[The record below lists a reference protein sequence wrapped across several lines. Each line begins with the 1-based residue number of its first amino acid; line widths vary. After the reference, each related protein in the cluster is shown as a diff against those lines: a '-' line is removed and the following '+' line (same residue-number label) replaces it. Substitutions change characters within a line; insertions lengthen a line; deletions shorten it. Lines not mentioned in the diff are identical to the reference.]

1 MTQID
6 IEKLAKLSWLIINPN
21 DAKLSKSI
29 NDIMDYMS
37 IMDGFETEKKSSDI
51 SENTHNI
58 YNQSDRNSG
67 TQNFPSKQEILANAY
82 HKKINNSVVLEFKK

>member
-6 IEKLAKLSWLIINPN
+6 IEKLAKLSWLVVNPN
-21 DAKLSKSI
+21 DTKLSKSI

-37 IMDGFETEKKSSDI
+37 IMDGFDSQTNSDKSD
-51 SENTHNI
+51 NTTNI
-58 YNQSDRNSG
+58 YNQSDRNGG
-67 TQNFPSKQEILANAY
+67 TQNFSAKQEILLNSH

>member
-1 MTQID
+1 MV
-6 IEKLAKLSWLIINPN
+6 NPN
-21 DAKLSKSI
+21 DTKLSKSI

-37 IMDGFETEKKSSDI
+37 IMDGFDSQTNSDKSD
-51 SENTHNI
+51 NTANI

-67 TQNFPSKQEILANAY
+67 TQNFSAKQEILANSH